1 MGLVSPSTA
10 QCAVVC
16 SAPCAAVWLRPHQ
29 LPSYAQAGACTCQA
43 HRDDVCLPYCVL
55 LSTGFTPYVGEEG
68 FSMLIPARWNPSK
81 EQEFA
86 NQVFR

>member
-1 MGLVSPSTA
+1 MHP
-10 QCAVVC
+10 
-16 SAPCAAVWLRPHQ
+16 APHADATLHCPV
-29 LPSYAQAGACTCQA
+29 
-43 HRDDVCLPYCVL
+43 LPYA
-55 LSTGFTPYVGEEG
+55 GFTPYVGEEG